1 MLPEIGRIIMV
12 QSSGN
17 IPHFRRLFL
26 ALVFVV
32 AIPVIIWLSSSYLT
46 SLNKRSQ
53 AVQTSVD
60 AQTVAD
66 QQQTNLQA
74 MHALLRS
81 RFYQIFASLNNSVQ
95 DPSLSSSG
103 DLIGADIAARAIDF
117 DQALTNYQRN
127 FELATAT
134 NMSNVR
140 AYLENNGTDSK
151 ILSNQQSTLDAI
163 VNRDWPQYKIYQD
176 KVLLELQA
184 ITNQSQ
190 SGTKVTPQLVN
201 QWYEQDYNNLF
212 VASQTF
218 TKLKSDWQQVADMA
232 ASSSKAVS
240 SVGLSQTL
248 PINIALACIAIA
260 LLAFAVRWSFASFSI
275 KGISPQSGRVSKHG
289 NHHTINREQNGQ
301 TTKNLN
307 TGAQSGSDTA
317 SQEQR
322 EAAEPGGMKAGIQ
335 RHRLAPLRSEQP
347 FPESGH
353 RTDQEEEIR
362 RLNRELEV
370 TRQER
375 DILKKTVGIFSQ
387 SQL

>member
-26 ALVFVV
+26 ALVFVL

-53 AVQTSVD
+53 AIQTSVD
-60 AQTVAD
+60 AQAVAD

-74 MHALLRS
+74 MQALLRS

-127 FELATAT
+127 FELATSS

-140 AYLENNGTDSK
+140 AYLENNSTDSK

-163 VNRDWPQYKIYQD
+163 VNRDWPQYKMYQD

-190 SGTKVTPQLVN
+190 SGTKVTTQLVN

-212 VASQTF
+212 VAIQAF

-248 PINIALACIAIA
+248 PINIAIACLAIA
-260 LLAFAVRWSFASFSI
+260 LLAFAVRLSIASFSI
-275 KGISPQSGRVSKHG
+275 KGISLRSVRVSKHG
-289 NHHTINREQNGQ
+289 NHHTINRELNEQ

-307 TGAQSGSDTA
+307 TGVQGGSDTA

-322 EAAEPGGMKAGIQ
+322 ETAEPGGTRVDIQ
-335 RHRLAPLRSEQP
+335 RQRLVPLRSEPP

-353 RTDQEEEIR
+353 QADQEEEIR
-362 RLNRELEV
+362 RLKRELEV

-387 SQL
+387 SQP

>member
-1 MLPEIGRIIMV
+1 
-12 QSSGN
+12 
-17 IPHFRRLFL
+17 
-26 ALVFVV
+26 
-32 AIPVIIWLSSSYLT
+32 
-46 SLNKRSQ
+46 
-53 AVQTSVD
+53 
-60 AQTVAD
+60 
-66 QQQTNLQA
+66 
-74 MHALLRS
+74 
-81 RFYQIFASLNNSVQ
+81 
-95 DPSLSSSG
+95 LSSSG

-127 FELATAT
+127 FELATST
-134 NMSNVR
+134 NMSYVR

-184 ITNQSQ
+184 IMNQSQ
-190 SGTKVTPQLVN
+190 SGTKVTTQLVN

-212 VASQTF
+212 VAIQAF

-248 PINIALACIAIA
+248 PINIAIACLAIA
-260 LLAFAVRWSFASFSI
+260 LLAFAVRWSIASFSI
-275 KGISPQSGRVSKHG
+275 KGISLQSGRVSKHG
-289 NHHTINREQNGQ
+289 NQHTINRELNEQ

-307 TGAQSGSDTA
+307 MGVQSGSDTA

-322 EAAEPGGMKAGIQ
+322 KTAEPGGARAEIQ
-335 RHRLAPLRSEQP
+335 RQRLVPLRSGP
-347 FPESGH
+347 LFPESEH
-353 RTDQEEEIR
+353 QEDQEEELR
-362 RLNRELEV
+362 RLKRELEV

-387 SQL
+387 SQP

>member
-1 MLPEIGRIIMV
+1 MGEVLNIFIWCYASQEVKLESIHIPRGDMLPEIGRIIMV

-32 AIPVIIWLSSSYLT
+32 AIPIIIWLSSSYLT

-53 AVQTSVD
+53 AIQTSVD
-60 AQTVAD
+60 AQAVAD

-74 MHALLRS
+74 MQALLRS

-117 DQALTNYQRN
+117 DQELTNYQRN
-127 FELATAT
+127 FELVTSS

-140 AYLENNGTDSK
+140 AYLENNGTDSE

-163 VNRDWPQYKIYQD
+163 VNRDWPQYKMYQD

-190 SGTKVTPQLVN
+190 SGTKVTTQLVN

-212 VASQTF
+212 VAIQAF

-248 PINIALACIAIA
+248 PINIAIACIAIA
-260 LLAFAVRWSFASFSI
+260 LLAFAVRWSIASFSI
-275 KGISPQSGRVSKHG
+275 KGSRPD
-289 NHHTINREQNGQ
+289 
-301 TTKNLN
+301 L
-307 TGAQSGSDTA
+307 
-317 SQEQR
+317 
-322 EAAEPGGMKAGIQ
+322 AE
-335 RHRLAPLRSEQP
+335 
-347 FPESGH
+347 
-353 RTDQEEEIR
+353 
-362 RLNRELEV
+362 
-370 TRQER
+370 
-375 DILKKTVGIFSQ
+375 
-387 SQL
+387 